1 MCGNNRNGSSILNN
15 GALVTSI
22 YRAGCDD
29 SGLLT
34 SSTRTGSTDGPQG
47 LSSRWPLDMSKE
59 RARENM
65 SSKLYDKYTLPIRN
79 RLKITKLDL
88 SMIEMEG
95 VENRWPRPPTK

>member
-1 MCGNNRNGSSILNN
+1 MTRVCSP
-15 GALVTSI
+15 AVPE
-22 YRAGCDD
+22 RAVPMDPKVYPP
-29 SGLLT
+29 
-34 SSTRTGSTDGPQG
+34 DG
-47 LSSRWPLDMSKE
+47 PLDMSKE

-95 VENRWPRPPTK
+95 VENRWPRPPSK